1 MTDNEKE
8 KSTMQGK
15 VLTAN
20 ILIDGNVVYLAAG
33 GAWTERLP
41 EARFLTDESEQTRL
55 LHIAEQDVERQII
68 VDPYLMDA
76 SYGANGPAPVSQRE
90 RIRATG
96 PTIPTNF
103 NPPHPEG

>member
-1 MTDNEKE
+1 MTD
-8 KSTMQGK
+8 STNDNGAARGK

-20 ILIDGNVVYLAAG
+20 ILTDGVVVYWTAG
-33 GAWTERLP
+33 DGWTERLSK
-41 EARFLTDESEQTRL
+41 ALFLTDKAEQARL
-55 LHIAEQDVERQII
+55 LQDAEQDVERLVI

-76 SYGANGPAPVSQRE
+76 VNGPDGPEPVSQRE

-103 NPPHPEG
+103 NPPLSEG

>member
-1 MTDNEKE
+1 MTDNKKE
-8 KSTMQGK
+8 SGAMRGK

-20 ILIDGNVVYLAAG
+20 ILTDGVVVYLAAA
-33 GAWTERLP
+33 GAWTERLA

-55 LHIAEQDVERQII
+55 LQVAEQDVARRII

-76 SYGANGPAPVSQRE
+76 ADGPDGPAPVSQRE

-96 PTIPTNF
+96 PTIPTHF
-103 NPPHPEG
+103 NTPHPES

>member
-1 MTDNEKE
+1 MTKNNKDGRIGL
-8 KSTMQGK
+8 GK

-20 ILIDGNVVYLAAG
+20 ILTDGVVVYLAAG
-33 GAWTERLP
+33 GAWTEQLSQ
-41 EARFLTDESEQTRL
+41 ARFLTDEGEQTRL
-55 LHIAEQDVERQII
+55 LQIAEQDVARRII

-76 SYGANGPAPVSQRE
+76 ANGPRGPEPVSQRE

-103 NPPHPEG
+103 ITPHAEG

>member
-1 MTDNEKE
+1 MTDRTND
-8 KSTMQGK
+8 TGAARGK

-20 ILIDGNVVYLAAG
+20 VLTDGVVVYWNVG
-33 GAWTERLP
+33 GGWTEGLAK
-41 EARFLTDESEQTRL
+41 ARFLTDKDEQDRL
-55 LHIAEQDVERQII
+55 LHDAEQDVERLVI

-76 SYGANGPAPVSQRE
+76 ANGPDGPEPVSQRE

-103 NPPHPEG
+103 NPPIPEG

>member
-8 KSTMQGK
+8 RSTMQGK

-20 ILIDGNVVYLAAG
+20 ILTDGIVVYLAAG
-33 GAWTERLP
+33 GTWTEKLP
-41 EARFLTDESEQTRL
+41 EARFLAEESEQTRL
-55 LHIAEQDVERQII
+55 LHVAEQDVERLII

-76 SYGANGPAPVSQRE
+76 SDGANGPEPQSQRE

-103 NPPHPEG
+103 NTPHPEG